1 MASDA
6 VRIARLSASTQLT
19 SQALGVVTDPVWS
32 TILGFVVVHELRK
45 QDLVGPVADDLL
57 YAGLIAIN
65 CARTGVLQQGGGGR
79 ALGLENVILP
89 AAVVAV
95 GAKVLS
101 STVKTAAVA
110 GAAGSLLPVAAVAA
124 LAAGGTYAGLKLTN
138 PKNPLWKRLLGR
150 AIGGPP
156 TNLYRAWQGA
166 NRRRRKK

>member
-19 SQALGVVTDPVWS
+19 SQALGVVTDPLWS

-65 CARTGVLQQGGGGR
+65 CARTGVPQQGGR

-95 GAKVLS
+95 GAKALS
-101 STVKTAAVA
+101 STVKTGGAAA
-110 GAAGSLLPVAAVAA
+110 TAAAGSLLPAAAVAA
-124 LAAGGTYAGLKLTN
+124 LAAGGTYAGLKLTK
-138 PKNPLWKRLLGR
+138 PKNPLWKQLLGR

-156 TNLYRAWQGA
+156 TNLYRGLQGL
-166 NRRRRKK
+166 NRRVRGK

>member
-65 CARTGVLQQGGGGR
+65 CARTGVAQQGGR

-101 STVKTAAVA
+101 STVKTGGAAVA
-110 GAAGSLLPVAAVAA
+110 GAAGSLLPVAGVAA
-124 LAAGGTYAGLKLTN
+124 LAAGGTYAGLKLTK
-138 PKNPLWKRLLGR
+138 PKNPLWKQLLGR